1 MGQQYGKISHR
12 EAARLKEVSD
22 NDVSTSSLSN
32 YTHTDD
38 IRKMFAKTPA
48 GLADQQLYL
57 KKQEKLA

>member
-38 IRKMFAKTPA
+38 IHKMFAKTPA
-48 GLADQQLYL
+48 GLADQ
-57 KKQEKLA
+57 

>member
-1 MGQQYGKISHR
+1 MGQQYGNKNSHR

-38 IRKMFAKTPA
+38 IRKMFANPAPA
-48 GLADQQLYL
+48 GD
-57 KKQEKLA
+57 